1 MREWLGSCSGSE
13 GEEPWVEIEAA
24 TTAAFWC
31 ASPHLLRHNPM
42 LPAASSNG
50 KLPMNPVLSITQFL
64 KPKKIGLHLTF
75 TSRLWSS
82 EIAPEQ
88 AALWRSWTDGWATL
102 MGSCHHTHEKYCEYL
117 QRNEAFYAQFQTRN
131 KLLPQQDF

>member
-1 MREWLGSCSGSE
+1 
-13 GEEPWVEIEAA
+13 VEIEAA

-64 KPKKIGLHLTF
+64 KPKKTGLYIKFTNRAVEQRDRPGTSSVVAVMDRWIGNAHGIL
-75 TSRLWSS
+75 SS
-82 EIAPEQ
+82 Y
-88 AALWRSWTDGWATL
+88 S
-102 MGSCHHTHEKYCEYL
+102 
-117 QRNEAFYAQFQTRN
+117 
-131 KLLPQQDF
+131 